1 MRTHRNASLAINQIF
16 IAVRPPQ
23 QQQPPRRTSIR
34 PVGSGG
40 GCGGGG
46 GDIGPTDR
54 LSSVVQLFNIR
65 PPRRACLY
73 RLLFVI
79 EAPEPDTGDPWSGG
93 PSAPNRDIFVQ

>member
-23 QQQPPRRTSIR
+23 QQQQPRRTSIR
-34 PVGSGG
+34 PVGS
-40 GCGGGG
+40 GGG

-93 PSAPNRDIFVQ
+93 PSAPNRDIGLFVQ